1 MIGNMKRL
9 TNILLAVCLFP
20 LLGVGMLRAED
31 VQFRAQAPSQVI
43 VGRPFQFTYTV
54 NQRAKD
60 LRAPEFTDF
69 DYIAG
74 PYTSQ
79 SSSTSF
85 VNGRRTSSFQMTFTY
100 TLMAQKEGTF
110 SIPPATINVGGEHY
124 TSNGVKI
131 TVLPEDQPSNSGAP
145 ASNAQRGGSSGSDQ
159 TSNSGA
165 VQQQG
170 GQSAQRSVSA
180 SGLESG
186 NIFVRTLVS
195 KTKVYEQ
202 EAILL
207 SYKVYVAGVDLKQF
221 TNNTTLPD
229 FTSFLQQKI
238 DLNDVQLELENYNGR
253 NYQTATIY
261 STLLYPQKSG
271 DIQIDPASFEAV
283 LLVPNQ
289 ARSRSIFDD
298 FFNSYTTATRTLR
311 APGATIHVTPLPAGK
326 PATYAGGVGKFTM
339 DAKLSSTDVKANEA
353 ITLTLTIRGAG
364 NMKLLKTPAVDWP
377 EGFEQYD
384 PKVTNNFKT
393 SIGGMSGTRTIEY
406 LAIPRAAGDYT
417 LPAVRFG
424 YFDTEKGQ
432 YQVLS
437 SPEYTLH
444 ITRDPSSNS
453 GSGLTSNSYSG
464 PTSQKEDIRELGSD
478 IRYISAAR
486 FTPSDAPS
494 PLTAVRFGSW
504 QMWTA
509 YGAPLTLALLLF
521 GIFRKRIRENADI
534 IGVRK
539 RQANSVARKRLKKA
553 KSLLQQSG
561 GRSNSASGPA
571 AQRSNSEAFFEEI
584 ERASLQYLSDRLS
597 IPTADLNKDTIT
609 STLRAKSVPE
619 DLIDRTNRVLSDAAF
634 ARYAPAMGITPS
646 DLYRQT
652 EQLINDLEDCKL

>member
-1 MIGNMKRL
+1 M
-9 TNILLAVCLFP
+9 
-20 LLGVGMLRAED
+20 GVGILRAED
-31 VQFRAQAPSQVI
+31 VQFRAQAPAQVI

-60 LRAPEFTDF
+60 LRAPEFTGF

-110 SIPPATINVGGEHY
+110 SIQPATINVGGELY

-131 TVLPEDQPSNSGAP
+131 TVLPEDQP
-145 ASNAQRGGSSGSDQ
+145 QSSANGQ
-159 TSNSGA
+159 QPTANG
-165 VQQQG
+165 QQQAANSQRPTAN
-170 GQSAQRSVSA
+170 GQ
-180 SGLESG
+180 ESG

-202 EAILL
+202 EAVLL

-221 TNNTTLPD
+221 TNNTSLPD

-238 DLNDVQLELENYNGR
+238 DLNDVQLQLENYNGR

-271 DIQIDPASFEAV
+271 DITIDPATFEAV

-311 APGATIHVTPLPAGK
+311 APGTTIHVTPLPAGK
-326 PATYAGGVGKFTM
+326 PASYAGGVGKFTM
-339 DAKLSSTDVKANEA
+339 DAKLSGTDVKANEA

-393 SIGGMSGTRTIEY
+393 STGGMSGTRTIEY
-406 LAIPRAAGDYT
+406 LAIPRAAGEYI
-417 LPAVRFG
+417 LPPVQFG

-437 SPEYTLH
+437 TPEYTLH
-444 ITRDPSSNS
+444 IARGAGDQSAVAQPA
-453 GSGLTSNSYSG
+453 GVSYVN
-464 PTSQKEDIRELGSD
+464 KEDIRELGSD
-478 IRYISAAR
+478 IRYISAAN
-486 FTPSDAPS
+486 FVPASDNE
-494 PLTAVRFGSW
+494 VMRMQFGSW
-504 QMWTA
+504 QMGA
-509 YGAPLTLALLLF
+509 LYGGPLVIALGLF
-521 GIFRKRIRENADI
+521 IIFRKRIRENADI

-539 RQANSVARKRLKKA
+539 RQANSVARKRLKTA
-553 KSLLQQSG
+553 KKLLAEPQHK
-561 GRSNSASGPA
+561 
-571 AQRSNSEAFFEEI
+571 EKFFEEI

-609 STLRAKSVPE
+609 STLRGKAI
-619 DLIDRTNRVLSDAAF
+619 DDALIERTNRVLSDAAF
-634 ARYAPAMGITPS
+634 ARYAPAMGVKPEE
-646 DLYRQT
+646 LYAQT

>member
-1 MIGNMKRL
+1 
-9 TNILLAVCLFP
+9 
-20 LLGVGMLRAED
+20 MLRAD
-31 VQFRAQAPSQVI
+31 NVQFRAQAPAQVV
-43 VGRPFQFTYTV
+43 VGKPFQLSYVV

-74 PYTSQ
+74 PYTST

-85 VNGRRTSSFQMTFTY
+85 VNGKRESSFQMTYTY
-100 TLMAQKEGTF
+100 TLMAQREGTF
-110 SIPPATINVGGEHY
+110 SIAPATVTIGRDQY
-124 TSNGVKI
+124 TSNGLKI
-131 TVLPEDQPSNSGAP
+131 TVLPEDQPQQSSSNSGQA
-145 ASNAQRGGSSGSDQ
+145 AQRANNNSGQTTQRSSGPEQ
-159 TSNSGA
+159 
-165 VQQQG
+165 
-170 GQSAQRSVSA
+170 
-180 SGLESG
+180 G
-186 NIFVRTLVS
+186 NIFMRTLVS

-221 TNNTTLPD
+221 TNNVTLPD

-238 DLNDVQLELENYNGR
+238 DLQDIQLQMENYNGR

-311 APGATIHVTPLPAGK
+311 APGVTIHVTPLPAGK
-326 PATYAGGVGKFTM
+326 PAGYAGGVGKFTM
-339 DAKLSSTDVKANEA
+339 DAKISNTDVPANEA

-393 SIGGMSGTRTIEY
+393 STGGMSGTRTIEY
-406 LAIPRAAGDYT
+406 LAIPRAAGEYT
-417 LPAVRFG
+417 LPSVQFG

-437 SPEYTLH
+437 TPEYTLH
-444 ITRDPSSNS
+444 IARGANDQSATAQPV
-453 GSGLTSNSYSG
+453 GVSYVN
-464 PTSQKEDIRELGSD
+464 KEDIRELGSD
-478 IRYISAAR
+478 IRYISAAD
-486 FTPSDAPS
+486 FAPADENDV
-494 PLTAVRFGSW
+494 PVVRFGSW
-504 QMWTA
+504 QMTVLFV
-509 YGAPLTLALLLF
+509 GPLALALLLF
-521 GIFRKRIRENADI
+521 VIFRKRIRENADI

-539 RQANSVARKRLKKA
+539 RQANSVARKRLKTA
-553 KSLLQQSG
+553 KKLLADPQHKDK
-561 GRSNSASGPA
+561 
-571 AQRSNSEAFFEEI
+571 FFEEI
-584 ERASLQYLSDRLS
+584 ERASLQYLSDRLA

-609 STLRAKSVPE
+609 TTLLGKSV
-619 DLIDRTNRVLSDAAF
+619 DQTLIERTNRVLSDAAF
-634 ARYAPAMGITPS
+634 ARYAPAMGIKPEE
-646 DLYRQT
+646 LYNQT

>member
-1 MIGNMKRL
+1 MRRL
-9 TNILLAVCLFP
+9 TYILIAVCLFP

-31 VQFRAQAPSQVI
+31 VQFRAQAPAQVI
-43 VGRPFQFTYTV
+43 VGRPFQLSYTV
-54 NQRAKD
+54 NQRGKD

-85 VNGRRTSSFQMTFTY
+85 VNGHRTSSFQMTFTY

-110 SIPPATINVGGEHY
+110 SLPPATINIGGEHY

-131 TVLPEDQPSNSGAP
+131 TVLPEDQPQQSNSG
-145 ASNAQRGGSSGSDQ
+145 SAQTGS
-159 TSNSGA
+159 
-165 VQQQG
+165 
-170 GQSAQRSVSA
+170 GQSAQRSN
-180 SGLESG
+180 SGSSQSTQQSSGPEQG

-202 EAILL
+202 EAVLL

-238 DLNDVQLELENYNGR
+238 DLSDIQLQLENYNGR

-271 DIQIDPASFEAV
+271 DIQIEPASFEAV

-326 PATYAGGVGKFTM
+326 PASYAGGVGKFTM

-353 ITLTLTIRGAG
+353 ITLTITIRGAG
-364 NMKLLKTPAVDWP
+364 NMKLLKTPGVEWP

-393 SIGGMSGTRTIEY
+393 STGGMSGTRTIEY

-417 LPAVRFG
+417 LPAVQFG
-424 YFDTEKGQ
+424 YFDTEKGK
-432 YQVLS
+432 YEVLS
-437 SPEYTLH
+437 TPEYTLH
-444 ITRDPSSNS
+444 IARGAGDQSTTAQPA
-453 GSGLTSNSYSG
+453 GVSYVN
-464 PTSQKEDIRELGSD
+464 KEDIRELGSD
-478 IRYISAAR
+478 IRYISAANFVPAGENEVLR
-486 FTPSDAPS
+486 VP
-494 PLTAVRFGSW
+494 FGSW
-504 QMWTA
+504 QMWLL
-509 YGAPLTLALLLF
+509 YGCPLALALGLF
-521 GIFRKRIRENADI
+521 VIFRKRIRENADI

-539 RQANSVARKRLKKA
+539 RQANSVARKRLKTA
-553 KSLLQQSG
+553 KKLLADP
-561 GRSNSASGPA
+561 NHK
-571 AQRSNSEAFFEEI
+571 EKFFEEI
-584 ERASLQYLSDRLS
+584 ERASLQYLSDRLA
-597 IPTADLNKDTIT
+597 IPTADLNKETIT
-609 STLRAKSVPE
+609 STLRGKSI
-619 DLIDRTNRVLSDAAF
+619 DDQLIERTNRVLSDAAF
-634 ARYAPAMGITPS
+634 ARYAPAMGIKPQE
-646 DLYRQT
+646 LYDQT
-652 EQLINDLEDCKL
+652 ESLINDLEDCKL

>member
-1 MIGNMKRL
+1 MCL
-9 TNILLAVCLFP
+9 YSIL
-20 LLGVGMLRAED
+20 GIGMLRAED
-31 VQFRAQAPSQVI
+31 VQFRAQAPAQVI

-54 NQRAKD
+54 NQRARD
-60 LRAPEFTDF
+60 LRAPEFNNF

-85 VNGRRTSSFQMTFTY
+85 VNGRRTSSFTMTFTY

-110 SIPPATINVGGEHY
+110 TIPPATINVGGEHY

-131 TVLPEDQPSNSGAP
+131 TVLPEDQPQQTGSGQQP
-145 ASNAQRGGSSGSDQ
+145 TASNQRSA
-159 TSNSGA
+159 T
-165 VQQQG
+165 G
-170 GQSAQRSVSA
+170 GQQSATNGSEQ
-180 SGLESG
+180 G

-202 EAILL
+202 EAVLL

-238 DLNDVQLELENYNGR
+238 DLQDVQLELENYNGR

-271 DIQIDPASFEAV
+271 DITIEPATFEAV

-298 FFNSYTTATRTLR
+298 FFNSYTTATRSLR
-311 APGATIHVTPLPAGK
+311 APGTTIHVTPLPTGK
-326 PATYAGGVGKFTM
+326 PVSYAGGVGKFTM
-339 DAKLSSTDVKANEA
+339 DAKLSATDVKANEA

-364 NMKLLKTPAVDWP
+364 NMKLLKTPSVDWP

-393 SIGGMSGTRTIEY
+393 STGGMSGTRTIEY
-406 LAIPRAAGDYT
+406 LAIPRAPGDYI
-417 LPAVRFG
+417 LPPVQFG

-432 YQVLS
+432 YQVLTT
-437 SPEYTLH
+437 PEYMLH
-444 ITRDPSSNS
+444 IARGAGDQSATGVQQS
-453 GSGLTSNSYSG
+453 TVSYIN
-464 PTSQKEDIRELGSD
+464 KEDIRELGSD
-478 IRYISAAR
+478 IRYISAAN
-486 FTPSDAPS
+486 FAPS
-494 PLTAVRFGSW
+494 SEKEVLRIGFGSW
-504 QMWTA
+504 QMWLL
-509 YGAPLTLALLLF
+509 YGCPLTLALLLF
-521 GIFRKRIRENADI
+521 VIFRKRIRENADLTR
-534 IGVRK
+534 VRK
-539 RQANSVARKRLKKA
+539 RQANSVARKRLKQA
-553 KSLLQQSG
+553 KKLMG
-561 GRSNSASGPA
+561 E
-571 AQRSNSEAFFEEI
+571 AQHKEQFFEEI

-609 STLRAKSVPE
+609 ATLRSKAIDES
-619 DLIDRTNRVLSDAAF
+619 LIERTNNVLSDAAF
-634 ARYAPAMGITPS
+634 ARYAPAMGITPEQ
-646 DLYRQT
+646 LYKQT
-652 EQLINDLEDCKL
+652 ESLINDLEDCKL

>member
-1 MIGNMKRL
+1 MRKILSIVVFIGIAL
-9 TNILLAVCLFP
+9 SALAEQV
-20 LLGVGMLRAED
+20 E
-31 VQFRAQAPSQVI
+31 FRAQAPAQVI
-43 VGRPFQFTYTV
+43 VGRPFQISYTV
-54 NQRAKD
+54 NQRGKD

-85 VNGRRTSSFQMTFTY
+85 VNGHRTSSFQMTFTY

-110 SIPPATINVGGEHY
+110 SLPPATINIGGEHY

-131 TVLPEDQPSNSGAP
+131 TVLPEDQPQQSSNQQSAG
-145 ASNAQRGGSSGSDQ
+145 STQQSSGQ
-159 TSNSGA
+159 QA
-165 VQQQG
+165 VQQ
-170 GQSAQRSVSA
+170 S
-180 SGLESG
+180 SGPEQG

-202 EAILL
+202 EAVLL

-238 DLNDVQLELENYNGR
+238 DLSDVQLQLENYNGR

-271 DIQIDPASFEAV
+271 DIQIEPASFEAV

-326 PATYAGGVGKFTM
+326 PASYAGGVGKFTM
-339 DAKLSSTDVKANEA
+339 DAKLSNTDVKANEA
-353 ITLTLTIRGAG
+353 ITLTITIRGAG

-393 SIGGMSGTRTIEY
+393 STGGMSGTRTIEY

-417 LPAVRFG
+417 LPAVQFG
-424 YFDTEKGQ
+424 YFDTEKGK
-432 YQVLS
+432 YEILS
-437 SPEYTLH
+437 TPEYTLH
-444 ITRDPSSNS
+444 IARGAGDQSATTQPA
-453 GSGLTSNSYSG
+453 GVSYVN
-464 PTSQKEDIRELGSD
+464 KEDIRELGSD
-478 IRYISAAR
+478 IRYISAANFVPAGENEVLR
-486 FTPSDAPS
+486 VP
-494 PLTAVRFGSW
+494 FGSW
-504 QMWTA
+504 QMWLL
-509 YGAPLTLALLLF
+509 YGCPLALALGLF
-521 GIFRKRIRENADI
+521 VIFRKRIRENADI

-539 RQANSVARKRLKKA
+539 RQANSVARKRLKTA
-553 KSLLQQSG
+553 KKLLAEQSK
-561 GRSNSASGPA
+561 
-571 AQRSNSEAFFEEI
+571 EKFFEEI

-597 IPTADLNKDTIT
+597 IPTADLNKETIT
-609 STLRAKSVPE
+609 STLRGKSI
-619 DLIDRTNRVLSDAAF
+619 DDTLIERTNRVLSDAAF
-634 ARYAPAMGITPS
+634 ARYAPAMGIKPQE
-646 DLYRQT
+646 LYDQT
-652 EQLINDLEDCKL
+652 ESLINDLEDCKL

>member
-1 MIGNMKRL
+1 M
-9 TNILLAVCLFP
+9 AYV
-20 LLGVGMLRAED
+20 
-31 VQFRAQAPSQVI
+31 
-43 VGRPFQFTYTV
+43 V

-60 LRAPEFTDF
+60 IRPPEFTDF

-74 PYTSQ
+74 PYTSS

-85 VNGRRTSSFQMTFTY
+85 VNGRRTSSFQMTYTY

-110 SIPPATINVGGEHY
+110 TIPPATVTISGEQY

-131 TVLPEDQPSNSGAP
+131 TVLPEDQPQQSNSGSGQA
-145 ASNAQRGGSSGSDQ
+145 AQRSGS
-159 TSNSGA
+159 
-165 VQQQG
+165 QQSS
-170 GQSAQRSVSA
+170 QSAQ
-180 SGLESG
+180 SGPEQG
-186 NIFVRTLVS
+186 NIFMRTLVS

-238 DLNDVQLELENYNGR
+238 DLQDIQLELENYNGR

-271 DIQIDPASFEAV
+271 DIQIEPASFEAV

-311 APGATIHVTPLPAGK
+311 APGATIHVAPLPAGK
-326 PATYAGGVGKFTM
+326 PASYAGGVGKFTM
-339 DAKLSSTDVKANEA
+339 DSKISATDVKANEA

-364 NMKLLKTPAVDWP
+364 NMKLLKTPSVDWP

-393 SIGGMSGTRTIEY
+393 STGGMSGTRTIEY
-406 LAIPRAAGDYT
+406 LAIPRAAGEYT
-417 LPAVRFG
+417 LPAVEFG

-432 YQVLS
+432 YQVLRT
-437 SPEYTLH
+437 PEYTLH
-444 ITRDPSSNS
+444 IARGAGDQ
-453 GSGLTSNSYSG
+453 GEQQAVVSYVN
-464 PTSQKEDIRELGSD
+464 KEDIRELGSD
-478 IRYISAAR
+478 IRYISAAN
-486 FTPSDAPS
+486 FVPAEENEVP
-494 PLTAVRFGSW
+494 AVVFGSW
-504 QMWTA
+504 KMYLL
-509 YGAPLTLALLLF
+509 YGCPLAVALLLF
-521 GIFRKRIRENADI
+521 VLFRKRIRENADI
-534 IGVRK
+534 IGTRK

-553 KSLLQQSG
+553 KTLMAEQKKE
-561 GRSNSASGPA
+561 P
-571 AQRSNSEAFFEEI
+571 FFEEI
-584 ERASLQYLSDRLS
+584 ERASLQYLSDRLA

-609 STLRAKSVPE
+609 STLRSKAIDE
-619 DLIDRTNRVLSDAAF
+619 TLIERTNRVLSDAAF
-634 ARYAPAMGITPS
+634 ARYAPAMGIQPQE
-646 DLYRQT
+646 LYEQT
-652 EQLINDLEDCKL
+652 ESLINDLEDCKL

>member
-1 MIGNMKRL
+1 MIGNMRKFL
-9 TNILLAVCLFP
+9 TILVFLAATALTAF
-20 LLGVGMLRAED
+20 AED
-31 VQFRAQAPSQVI
+31 VQFRAQAPGQVI
-43 VGRPFQFTYTV
+43 VGRPFQLTYTV
-54 NQRAKD
+54 NQRGKD

-85 VNGRRTSSFQMTFTY
+85 VNGRRTSSFTMTFTY
-100 TLMAQKEGTF
+100 TLMAQKEGSF
-110 SIPPATINVGGEHY
+110 SLPPATINVGGELY

-131 TVLPEDQPSNSGAP
+131 TVLPEDQPSNS
-145 ASNAQRGGSSGSDQ
+145 ASGLTAQR
-159 TSNSGA
+159 SNSDS
-165 VQQQG
+165 
-170 GQSAQRSVSA
+170 GQSAQRS
-180 SGLESG
+180 SGPEQG

-195 KTKVYEQ
+195 KTRVYEQ

-221 TNNTTLPD
+221 TNNTSLPD

-271 DIQIDPASFEAV
+271 DITIDPASFEAV

-311 APGATIHVTPLPAGK
+311 APGTTIHVTPLPAGK
-326 PATYAGGVGKFTM
+326 PASYAGGVGKFTM

-393 SIGGMSGTRTIEY
+393 STGGMSGTRTIEY

-417 LPAVRFG
+417 LPAVKFG

-453 GSGLTSNSYSG
+453 ASGPASNSYSG
-464 PTSQKEDIRELGSD
+464 PMSSKEDIRELGSD

-486 FTPSDAPS
+486 FTPSSANRS
-494 PLTAVRFGSW
+494 PLTAIQFGSW
-504 QMWTA
+504 QMWLLYA
-509 YGAPLTLALLLF
+509 GPLAIALLLF
-521 GIFRKRIRENADI
+521 AIFRKRIRENADI

-539 RQANSVARKRLKKA
+539 RQANSVARKRLKRAKA
-553 KSLLQQSG
+553 LLQQS
-561 GRSNSASGPA
+561 SSASGPA

-609 STLRAKSVPE
+609 STLRAKSVAD
-619 DLIDRTNRVLSDAAF
+619 DLIERTNRVLSDAAF
-634 ARYAPAMGITPS
+634 ARYAPAMGITPA

>member
-1 MIGNMKRL
+1 M
-9 TNILLAVCLFP
+9 TAVCLFP
-20 LLGVGMLRAED
+20 LLGVGILRADD
-31 VQFRAQAPSQVI
+31 VQFRAQAPAQVV
-43 VGRPFQFTYTV
+43 VGRPFQLAYVV

-60 LRAPEFTDF
+60 IRPPEFTDF

-74 PYTSQ
+74 PYTSS

-85 VNGRRTSSFQMTFTY
+85 VNGRRTSSFQMTYTY

-110 SIPPATINVGGEHY
+110 TIPPATVTISGEQY

-131 TVLPEDQPSNSGAP
+131 TVLPEDQPQQSNSGSGQA
-145 ASNAQRGGSSGSDQ
+145 AQRSGSQ
-159 TSNSGA
+159 
-165 VQQQG
+165 
-170 GQSAQRSVSA
+170 QSAQSA
-180 SGLESG
+180 QSGPEQG
-186 NIFVRTLVS
+186 NIFMRTLVS

-238 DLNDVQLELENYNGR
+238 DLQDIQLELENYNGR

-271 DIQIDPASFEAV
+271 DIQIEPASFEAV

-311 APGATIHVTPLPAGK
+311 APGATIHVAPLPAGK
-326 PATYAGGVGKFTM
+326 PASYAGGVGKFTM
-339 DAKLSSTDVKANEA
+339 DSKISATDVKANEA

-364 NMKLLKTPAVDWP
+364 NMKLLKTPSVDWP

-393 SIGGMSGTRTIEY
+393 STGGMSGTRTIEY
-406 LAIPRAAGDYT
+406 LAIPRAAGEYT
-417 LPAVRFG
+417 LPAVEFG

-432 YQVLS
+432 YQVLRT
-437 SPEYTLH
+437 PEYTLH
-444 ITRDPSSNS
+444 IARGAGDQ
-453 GSGLTSNSYSG
+453 GEQQAVVSYVN
-464 PTSQKEDIRELGSD
+464 KEDIRELGSD
-478 IRYISAAR
+478 IRYISAAN
-486 FTPSDAPS
+486 FVPAEENEVP
-494 PLTAVRFGSW
+494 AVVFGSW
-504 QMWTA
+504 KMYLL
-509 YGAPLTLALLLF
+509 YGCPLAVALLLF
-521 GIFRKRIRENADI
+521 VLFRKRIRENADI
-534 IGVRK
+534 IGTRK

-553 KSLLQQSG
+553 KTLMAEQKKE
-561 GRSNSASGPA
+561 P
-571 AQRSNSEAFFEEI
+571 FFEEI
-584 ERASLQYLSDRLS
+584 ERASLQYLSDRLA

-609 STLRAKSVPE
+609 STLRSKAIDE
-619 DLIDRTNRVLSDAAF
+619 TLIERTNRVLSDAAF
-634 ARYAPAMGITPS
+634 ARYAPAMGIQPQE
-646 DLYRQT
+646 LYEQT
-652 EQLINDLEDCKL
+652 ESLINDLEDCKL

>member
-1 MIGNMKRL
+1 MIGNMRKL
-9 TNILLAVCLFP
+9 LSILLFATIALTAF
-20 LLGVGMLRAED
+20 ADD
-31 VQFRAQAPSQVI
+31 VQFRAQAPAQVI
-43 VGRPFQFTYTV
+43 VGRPFQLSYTV

-85 VNGRRTSSFQMTFTY
+85 VNGRRTSTFTLTYTY
-100 TLMAQKEGTF
+100 TLMAQKAGTF
-110 SIPPATINVGGEHY
+110 SIPPATINVGGELY

-131 TVLPEDQPSNSGAP
+131 TVLPEDQPSNSGSGQ
-145 ASNAQRGGSSGSDQ
+145 ASSSG
-159 TSNSGA
+159 A
-165 VQQQG
+165 AQQQG
-170 GQSAQRSVSA
+170 GQTAQRSS
-180 SGLESG
+180 SGPEQG

-221 TNNTTLPD
+221 TNNTSLPD

-271 DIQIDPASFEAV
+271 DITIDPATFEAV

-311 APGATIHVTPLPAGK
+311 APGTTIHVTPLPAGK
-326 PATYAGGVGKFTM
+326 PASYAGGVGKFTM

-353 ITLTLTIRGAG
+353 VTLTLTIRGAG

-393 SIGGMSGTRTIEY
+393 STGGMSGTRTVEY

-417 LPAVRFG
+417 LPAVKFG

-437 SPEYTLH
+437 TPEYTLH
-444 ITRDPSSNS
+444 IARGAGEPAAGTQPA
-453 GSGLTSNSYSG
+453 GVSYVN
-464 PTSQKEDIRELGSD
+464 KEDIRELGSD

-486 FTPSDAPS
+486 FTPSDSPS
-494 PLTAVRFGSW
+494 ALARLRFGSW
-504 QMWTA
+504 QMYLL
-509 YGAPLTLALLLF
+509 YGCPLVLALLLF
-521 GIFRKRIRENADI
+521 VIFRKRIRENADI

-553 KSLLQQSG
+553 KALMQQTANG
-561 GRSNSASGPA
+561 
-571 AQRSNSEAFFEEI
+571 QRPTANGQAKAEREAFFEEI

-609 STLRAKSVPE
+609 TTLRSKSVAE
-619 DLIDRTNRVLSDAAF
+619 ELIDRTNRVLSDAAF
-634 ARYAPAMGITPS
+634 ARYAPAMGITP
-646 DLYRQT
+646 DELYRQT

>member
-1 MIGNMKRL
+1 MVKTLLIRGMKR
-9 TNILLAVCLFP
+9 TINIILAVCLFP
-20 LLGVGMLRAED
+20 LLGVGMLRAD
-31 VQFRAQAPSQVI
+31 NVQFRAQAPAQVV
-43 VGRPFQFTYTV
+43 VGKPFQVSYVV

-74 PYTSQ
+74 PYTST

-85 VNGRRTSSFQMTFTY
+85 VNGKRESSFQMTYTY
-100 TLMAQKEGTF
+100 TLMAQREGTF
-110 SIPPATINVGGEHY
+110 SIAPATVTIGRDQY
-124 TSNGVKI
+124 TSNGLKI
-131 TVLPEDQPSNSGAP
+131 TVLPEDQPQQSSSNSGQA
-145 ASNAQRGGSSGSDQ
+145 AQRANNNSGQTTQRSSGPEQ
-159 TSNSGA
+159 
-165 VQQQG
+165 
-170 GQSAQRSVSA
+170 
-180 SGLESG
+180 G
-186 NIFVRTLVS
+186 NIFMRTLVS

-221 TNNTTLPD
+221 TNNVTLPD

-238 DLNDVQLELENYNGR
+238 DLQDIQLQMENYNGR

-271 DIQIDPASFEAV
+271 DIQIAPASFEAV

-311 APGATIHVTPLPAGK
+311 APGVTIHVTPLPAGK
-326 PATYAGGVGKFTM
+326 PAGYAGGVGKFTM
-339 DAKLSSTDVKANEA
+339 DAKISNTDVPANEA

-393 SIGGMSGTRTIEY
+393 STGGMSGTRTIEY
-406 LAIPRAAGDYT
+406 LAIPRAAGEYT
-417 LPAVRFG
+417 LPPVQFG

-437 SPEYTLH
+437 TPEYTLH
-444 ITRDPSSNS
+444 IARGANDQSATAQPV
-453 GSGLTSNSYSG
+453 GVSYVN
-464 PTSQKEDIRELGSD
+464 KEDIRELGSD
-478 IRYISAAR
+478 IRYISAAD
-486 FTPSDAPS
+486 FAPADENDV
-494 PLTAVRFGSW
+494 PVVRFGSW
-504 QMWTA
+504 QMTVLFV
-509 YGAPLTLALLLF
+509 GPLALALLLF
-521 GIFRKRIRENADI
+521 VIFRKRIRENADI

-539 RQANSVARKRLKKA
+539 RQANSVARKRLKTA
-553 KSLLQQSG
+553 KKLLADPQHKDK
-561 GRSNSASGPA
+561 
-571 AQRSNSEAFFEEI
+571 FFEEI
-584 ERASLQYLSDRLS
+584 ERASLQYLSDRLA

-609 STLRAKSVPE
+609 TTLLGKSV
-619 DLIDRTNRVLSDAAF
+619 DQTLIERTNRVLSDAAF
-634 ARYAPAMGITPS
+634 ARYAPAMGIKPEE
-646 DLYRQT
+646 LYNQT

>member
-1 MIGNMKRL
+1 MRRL
-9 TNILLAVCLFP
+9 TYILIAVCLFP

-31 VQFRAQAPSQVI
+31 VQFRAQAPAQVI
-43 VGRPFQFTYTV
+43 VGRPFQLSYTV
-54 NQRAKD
+54 NQRGKD

-85 VNGRRTSSFQMTFTY
+85 VNGHRTSSFQMTFTY

-110 SIPPATINVGGEHY
+110 SLPPATINIGGEHY

-131 TVLPEDQPSNSGAP
+131 TVLPEDQPQQSSNQQSA
-145 ASNAQRGGSSGSDQ
+145 GSSQ
-159 TSNSGA
+159 QSGGQQA
-165 VQQQG
+165 VQQ
-170 GQSAQRSVSA
+170 S
-180 SGLESG
+180 SGPEQG

-202 EAILL
+202 EAVLL

-238 DLNDVQLELENYNGR
+238 DLSDVQLQLENYNGR

-271 DIQIDPASFEAV
+271 DIQIEPASFEAV

-326 PATYAGGVGKFTM
+326 PASYAGGVGKFTM
-339 DAKLSSTDVKANEA
+339 DAKLSNTDVKANEA

-393 SIGGMSGTRTIEY
+393 STGGMSGTRTIEY

-417 LPAVRFG
+417 LPAVQFG
-424 YFDTEKGQ
+424 YFDTEKGK
-432 YQVLS
+432 YEILS
-437 SPEYTLH
+437 TPEYTLH
-444 ITRDPSSNS
+444 IARGAGDQSATAQPA
-453 GSGLTSNSYSG
+453 GVSYVN
-464 PTSQKEDIRELGSD
+464 KEDIRELGSD
-478 IRYISAAR
+478 IRYISAANFVPAGENEVLR
-486 FTPSDAPS
+486 VP
-494 PLTAVRFGSW
+494 FGSW
-504 QMWTA
+504 QMWLL
-509 YGAPLTLALLLF
+509 YGCPLALALGLF
-521 GIFRKRIRENADI
+521 VIFRKRIRENADI

-539 RQANSVARKRLKKA
+539 RQANSVARKRLKTA
-553 KSLLQQSG
+553 KKLLAEQSK
-561 GRSNSASGPA
+561 
-571 AQRSNSEAFFEEI
+571 EKFFEEI

-597 IPTADLNKDTIT
+597 IPTADLNKETIT
-609 STLRAKSVPE
+609 STLRGKSI
-619 DLIDRTNRVLSDAAF
+619 DDTLIERTNRVLSDAAF
-634 ARYAPAMGITPS
+634 ARYAPAMGIKPQE
-646 DLYRQT
+646 LYDQT
-652 EQLINDLEDCKL
+652 ESLINDLEDCKL

>member
-1 MIGNMKRL
+1 MRKLL
-9 TNILLAVCLFP
+9 TIVVFLTTALTAS
-20 LLGVGMLRAED
+20 AEP
-31 VQFRAQAPSQVI
+31 VEFRAQAPAQVI
-43 VGRPFQFTYTV
+43 LGRPFQLTYTV
-54 NQRAKD
+54 NQRGKD

-85 VNGRRTSSFQMTFTY
+85 VNGRRSSSFTMTFTY
-100 TLMAQKEGTF
+100 TLMAQKEGSF

-131 TVLPEDQPSNSGAP
+131 TVLPADQPQSNSG
-145 ASNAQRGGSSGSDQ
+145 SGQ

-170 GQSAQRSVSA
+170 GQTAQRSS
-180 SGLESG
+180 SGPEQG

-221 TNNTTLPD
+221 TNNTILPD

-311 APGATIHVTPLPAGK
+311 APGVTIHVTPLPAGK
-326 PATYAGGVGKFTM
+326 PASYAGGVGKFTM
-339 DAKLSSTDVKANEA
+339 DSKISATDVKANEA

-393 SIGGMSGTRTIEY
+393 STGGMSGTRTIEY
-406 LAIPRAAGDYT
+406 LAIPRAAGEYT
-417 LPAVRFG
+417 LPAVKFG

-444 ITRDPSSNS
+444 IARGAGDPTAN
-453 GSGLTSNSYSG
+453 GQQPIANYS
-464 PTSQKEDIRELGSD
+464 TTKEDIRELGSD

-486 FTPSDAPS
+486 FTPSSAHRS
-494 PLTAVRFGSW
+494 PLTTVRFGSW
-504 QMWTA
+504 QMWTT

-553 KSLLQQSG
+553 KSLLAEHK
-561 GRSNSASGPA
+561 NEP
-571 AQRSNSEAFFEEI
+571 FFEEI
-584 ERASLQYLSDRLS
+584 ERASLQYLSDRLA

-609 STLRAKSVPE
+609 ATLRNKSVPD

-634 ARYAPAMGITPS
+634 ARYAPSMGITPA
-646 DLYRQT
+646 DLYSQT

>member
-1 MIGNMKRL
+1 MCL
-9 TNILLAVCLFP
+9 YSIL
-20 LLGVGMLRAED
+20 GIGMLRAED
-31 VQFRAQAPSQVI
+31 VQFRAQAPAQVI

-54 NQRAKD
+54 NQRARD
-60 LRAPEFTDF
+60 LRAPEFNNF

-85 VNGRRTSSFQMTFTY
+85 VNGRRTSSFTMTFTY

-131 TVLPEDQPSNSGAP
+131 TVLPEDQPQQTGSGQQP
-145 ASNAQRGGSSGSDQ
+145 TASNQRSA
-159 TSNSGA
+159 T
-165 VQQQG
+165 G
-170 GQSAQRSVSA
+170 GQQSATNGSEQ
-180 SGLESG
+180 G

-202 EAILL
+202 EAVLL

-238 DLNDVQLELENYNGR
+238 DLQDVQLELENYNGR

-271 DIQIDPASFEAV
+271 DITIEPATFEAV

-298 FFNSYTTATRTLR
+298 FFNSYTTATRSLR
-311 APGATIHVTPLPAGK
+311 APGTTIHVTPLPTGK
-326 PATYAGGVGKFTM
+326 PVSYAGGVGKFTM
-339 DAKLSSTDVKANEA
+339 DAKLSATDVKANEA

-364 NMKLLKTPAVDWP
+364 NMKLLKTPSVDWP

-393 SIGGMSGTRTIEY
+393 STGGMSGTRTIEY
-406 LAIPRAAGDYT
+406 LAIPRAPGDYI
-417 LPAVRFG
+417 LPPVQFG

-432 YQVLS
+432 YQVLTT
-437 SPEYTLH
+437 PEYMLH
-444 ITRDPSSNS
+444 IARGAGDQSATGVQQS
-453 GSGLTSNSYSG
+453 TVSYIN
-464 PTSQKEDIRELGSD
+464 KEDIRELGSD
-478 IRYISAAR
+478 IRYISAAN
-486 FTPSDAPS
+486 FAPS
-494 PLTAVRFGSW
+494 SEKEVLRIGFGSW
-504 QMWTA
+504 QMWLL
-509 YGAPLTLALLLF
+509 YGCPLTLALLLF
-521 GIFRKRIRENADI
+521 VIFRKRIRENADLTR
-534 IGVRK
+534 VRK
-539 RQANSVARKRLKKA
+539 RQANSVARKRLKQA
-553 KSLLQQSG
+553 KKLMG
-561 GRSNSASGPA
+561 E
-571 AQRSNSEAFFEEI
+571 AQHKEQFFEEI

-609 STLRAKSVPE
+609 ATLRSKAIDES
-619 DLIDRTNRVLSDAAF
+619 LIERTNNVLSDAAF
-634 ARYAPAMGITPS
+634 ARYAPAMGITPEQ
-646 DLYRQT
+646 LYKQT
-652 EQLINDLEDCKL
+652 ESLINDLEDCKL

>member
-1 MIGNMKRL
+1 MCL
-9 TNILLAVCLFP
+9 YSIL
-20 LLGVGMLRAED
+20 GIGMLRAED
-31 VQFRAQAPSQVI
+31 VQFRAQAPAQVI

-54 NQRAKD
+54 NQRARD
-60 LRAPEFTDF
+60 LRAPEFNNF

-85 VNGRRTSSFQMTFTY
+85 VNGRRTSSFTMTFTY

-131 TVLPEDQPSNSGAP
+131 TVLPEDQPQQTGSGQQP
-145 ASNAQRGGSSGSDQ
+145 TASNQRSA
-159 TSNSGA
+159 T
-165 VQQQG
+165 G
-170 GQSAQRSVSA
+170 GQQSATNGSEQ
-180 SGLESG
+180 G

-202 EAILL
+202 EAVLL

-238 DLNDVQLELENYNGR
+238 DLQDVQLELENYNGR

-271 DIQIDPASFEAV
+271 DITIEPATFEAV

-311 APGATIHVTPLPAGK
+311 APGTTIHVTPLPAGK
-326 PATYAGGVGKFTM
+326 PVSYAGGVGKFTM
-339 DAKLSSTDVKANEA
+339 DAKLSATDVKANEA

-364 NMKLLKTPAVDWP
+364 NMKLLKTPSVDWP

-393 SIGGMSGTRTIEY
+393 STGGMSGTRTIEY
-406 LAIPRAAGDYT
+406 LAIPRAPGDYI
-417 LPAVRFG
+417 LPPVQFG

-432 YQVLS
+432 YQVLTT
-437 SPEYTLH
+437 PEYTLH
-444 ITRDPSSNS
+444 IARGAGDQSATGVQQS
-453 GSGLTSNSYSG
+453 TVSYVN
-464 PTSQKEDIRELGSD
+464 KEDIRELGSD
-478 IRYISAAR
+478 IRYISAAN
-486 FTPSDAPS
+486 FAPS
-494 PLTAVRFGSW
+494 SEKEVLRIGFGSW
-504 QMWTA
+504 QMWLL
-509 YGAPLTLALLLF
+509 YGCPLTLALLLF
-521 GIFRKRIRENADI
+521 VIFRKRIRENADLTR
-534 IGVRK
+534 VRK
-539 RQANSVARKRLKKA
+539 RQANSVARKRLKQA
-553 KSLLQQSG
+553 KKLMG
-561 GRSNSASGPA
+561 E
-571 AQRSNSEAFFEEI
+571 AQHKEQFFEEI

-609 STLRAKSVPE
+609 ATLRSKAIDES
-619 DLIDRTNRVLSDAAF
+619 LIERTNNVLSDAAF
-634 ARYAPAMGITPS
+634 ARYAPAMGITPEQ
-646 DLYRQT
+646 LYKQT
-652 EQLINDLEDCKL
+652 ESLINDLEDCKL

>member
-1 MIGNMKRL
+1 MRRL
-9 TNILLAVCLFP
+9 TYILIAVCLFP
-20 LLGVGMLRAED
+20 LLGVGMLRADD
-31 VQFRAQAPSQVI
+31 VQFRAQAPAQVI
-43 VGRPFQFTYTV
+43 VGRPFQLSYTV
-54 NQRAKD
+54 NQRGKD

-85 VNGRRTSSFQMTFTY
+85 VNGHRTSSFQMTFTY

-110 SIPPATINVGGEHY
+110 SLPPATINIGGELY

-131 TVLPEDQPSNSGAP
+131 TVLPEDQPQQSNSGSAQTGG
-145 ASNAQRGGSSGSDQ
+145 AGQTAQR
-159 TSNSGA
+159 SNSGS
-165 VQQQG
+165 
-170 GQSAQRSVSA
+170 GQTSQ
-180 SGLESG
+180 SGPEQG

-202 EAILL
+202 EAVLL

-238 DLNDVQLELENYNGR
+238 DLSDVQLELENYNGR

-271 DIQIDPASFEAV
+271 DIQIEPASFEAV

-326 PATYAGGVGKFTM
+326 PASYAGGVGKFTM
-339 DAKLSSTDVKANEA
+339 DAKISNTDVKANEA

-364 NMKLLKTPAVDWP
+364 NMKLLKTPGVEWP

-393 SIGGMSGTRTIEY
+393 STGGMSGTRTIEY
-406 LAIPRAAGDYT
+406 LAIPRAAGEYT
-417 LPAVRFG
+417 LPAVQFG
-424 YFDTEKGQ
+424 YFDTEKGK
-432 YQVLS
+432 YEVLS
-437 SPEYTLH
+437 TPEYTLH
-444 ITRDPSSNS
+444 IARGAGDQGASAQPA
-453 GSGLTSNSYSG
+453 GVSYVN
-464 PTSQKEDIRELGSD
+464 KEDIRELGSD
-478 IRYISAAR
+478 IRYISAANFVPASENEVLR
-486 FTPSDAPS
+486 VP
-494 PLTAVRFGSW
+494 FGSW
-504 QMWTA
+504 QMIA
-509 YGAPLTLALLLF
+509 LYGCPLALALGLF
-521 GIFRKRIRENADI
+521 VIFRKRIRENADI

-539 RQANSVARKRLKKA
+539 RQANSVARKRLKTA
-553 KSLLQQSG
+553 KKLLAEQSK
-561 GRSNSASGPA
+561 
-571 AQRSNSEAFFEEI
+571 EKFFEEI

-597 IPTADLNKDTIT
+597 IPTADLNKETIT
-609 STLRAKSVPE
+609 STLRGKSI
-619 DLIDRTNRVLSDAAF
+619 DDQLIERTNRVLSDAAF
-634 ARYAPAMGITPS
+634 ARYAPAMGIKP
-646 DLYRQT
+646 DELYAQT

>member
-1 MIGNMKRL
+1 MCL
-9 TNILLAVCLFP
+9 YSIL
-20 LLGVGMLRAED
+20 GIGMLRAED
-31 VQFRAQAPSQVI
+31 VQFRAQAPAQVI

-54 NQRAKD
+54 NQRARD
-60 LRAPEFTDF
+60 LRAPEFNNF

-85 VNGRRTSSFQMTFTY
+85 VNGRRTSSFTMTFTY

-131 TVLPEDQPSNSGAP
+131 TVLPEDQPQQTGSGQQP
-145 ASNAQRGGSSGSDQ
+145 TASNQRSA
-159 TSNSGA
+159 T
-165 VQQQG
+165 G
-170 GQSAQRSVSA
+170 GQQSATNGPEQ
-180 SGLESG
+180 G

-202 EAILL
+202 EAVLL

-238 DLNDVQLELENYNGR
+238 DLQDVQLELENYNGR

-271 DIQIDPASFEAV
+271 DITIEPATFEAV

-298 FFNSYTTATRTLR
+298 FFNSYTTATRSLR
-311 APGATIHVTPLPAGK
+311 APGTTIHVTPLPAGK
-326 PATYAGGVGKFTM
+326 PVSYAGGVGKFTM
-339 DAKLSSTDVKANEA
+339 DAKLSATDVKANEA

-364 NMKLLKTPAVDWP
+364 NMKLLKTPSVDWP

-393 SIGGMSGTRTIEY
+393 STGGMSGTRTIEY
-406 LAIPRAAGDYT
+406 LAIPRAPGDYI
-417 LPAVRFG
+417 LPPVQFG

-432 YQVLS
+432 YQVLTT
-437 SPEYTLH
+437 PEYTLH
-444 ITRDPSSNS
+444 IARGAGDQSATGVQQS
-453 GSGLTSNSYSG
+453 TVSYVN
-464 PTSQKEDIRELGSD
+464 KEDIRELGSD
-478 IRYISAAR
+478 IRYISAAN
-486 FTPSDAPS
+486 FAPS
-494 PLTAVRFGSW
+494 SEKEVLRIGFGSW
-504 QMWTA
+504 QMWLL
-509 YGAPLTLALLLF
+509 YGCPLTLALLLF
-521 GIFRKRIRENADI
+521 VIFRKRIRENADLTR
-534 IGVRK
+534 VRK
-539 RQANSVARKRLKKA
+539 RQANSVARKRLKQA
-553 KSLLQQSG
+553 KKLMG
-561 GRSNSASGPA
+561 E
-571 AQRSNSEAFFEEI
+571 AQHKEQFFEEI

-609 STLRAKSVPE
+609 ATLRSKAIDES
-619 DLIDRTNRVLSDAAF
+619 LIERTNNVLSDAAF
-634 ARYAPAMGITPS
+634 ARYAPAMGITPEQ
-646 DLYRQT
+646 LYKQT
-652 EQLINDLEDCKL
+652 ESLINDLEDCKL

>member
-1 MIGNMKRL
+1 M
-9 TNILLAVCLFP
+9 AYV
-20 LLGVGMLRAED
+20 
-31 VQFRAQAPSQVI
+31 
-43 VGRPFQFTYTV
+43 V

-60 LRAPEFTDF
+60 IRPPEFTDF

-74 PYTSQ
+74 PYTSS

-85 VNGRRTSSFQMTFTY
+85 VNGRRTSSFQMTYTY

-110 SIPPATINVGGEHY
+110 TIPPATVTISGEQY

-131 TVLPEDQPSNSGAP
+131 TVLPEDQPQQSNSGSGQA
-145 ASNAQRGGSSGSDQ
+145 AQRSAGQ
-159 TSNSGA
+159 
-165 VQQQG
+165 
-170 GQSAQRSVSA
+170 QSAQQA
-180 SGLESG
+180 QSGPEQG
-186 NIFVRTLVS
+186 NIFMRTLVS

-238 DLNDVQLELENYNGR
+238 DLQDIQLELENYNGR

-271 DIQIDPASFEAV
+271 DIQIEPASFEAV

-311 APGATIHVTPLPAGK
+311 APGATIHVAPLPAGK
-326 PATYAGGVGKFTM
+326 PASYAGGVGKFTM
-339 DAKLSSTDVKANEA
+339 DSKISATDVKANEA

-364 NMKLLKTPAVDWP
+364 NMKLLKTPSVDWP

-393 SIGGMSGTRTIEY
+393 STGGMSGTRTIEY
-406 LAIPRAAGDYT
+406 LAIPRAAGEYT
-417 LPAVRFG
+417 LPAVEFG

-432 YQVLS
+432 YQVLRT
-437 SPEYTLH
+437 PEYTLH
-444 ITRDPSSNS
+444 IARGAGDQ
-453 GSGLTSNSYSG
+453 GEQQAVVSYVN
-464 PTSQKEDIRELGSD
+464 KEDIRELGSD
-478 IRYISAAR
+478 IRYISAAN
-486 FTPSDAPS
+486 FVPAEENEVP
-494 PLTAVRFGSW
+494 AVVFGSW
-504 QMWTA
+504 KMYLL
-509 YGAPLTLALLLF
+509 YGCPLAVALLLF
-521 GIFRKRIRENADI
+521 VLFRKRIRENADI
-534 IGVRK
+534 IGTRK

-553 KSLLQQSG
+553 KTLMAEQKKES
-561 GRSNSASGPA
+561 
-571 AQRSNSEAFFEEI
+571 FFEEI
-584 ERASLQYLSDRLS
+584 ERASLQYLSDRLA

-609 STLRAKSVPE
+609 STLRSKAIDE
-619 DLIDRTNRVLSDAAF
+619 TLIERTNRVLSDAAF
-634 ARYAPAMGITPS
+634 ARYAPAMGIQPQE
-646 DLYRQT
+646 LYEQT
-652 EQLINDLEDCKL
+652 ESLINDLEDCKL

>member
-1 MIGNMKRL
+1 MRKFL
-9 TNILLAVCLFP
+9 TILVFLAATAMTAF
-20 LLGVGMLRAED
+20 AED
-31 VQFRAQAPSQVI
+31 VQFRAQAPGQVI
-43 VGRPFQFTYTV
+43 VGRPFQLTYTV

-85 VNGRRTSSFQMTFTY
+85 VNGRRTSSFTMTFTY
-100 TLMAQKEGTF
+100 TLMAQKEGSF
-110 SIPPATINVGGEHY
+110 SLPPATINVGGELY

-131 TVLPEDQPSNSGAP
+131 TVLPEDQPQSNS
-145 ASNAQRGGSSGSDQ
+145 ASGQSSS
-159 TSNSGA
+159 SGA

-170 GQSAQRSVSA
+170 GQSAQRSS
-180 SGLESG
+180 SGPEQG

-195 KTKVYEQ
+195 KTRVYEQ

-221 TNNTTLPD
+221 TNNTSLPD

-271 DIQIDPASFEAV
+271 DITIDPASFEAV

-311 APGATIHVTPLPAGK
+311 APGTTIHVTPLPAGK
-326 PATYAGGVGKFTM
+326 PASYAGGVGKFTM

-393 SIGGMSGTRTIEY
+393 STGGMSGTRTIEY

-417 LPAVRFG
+417 LPAVKFG

-444 ITRDPSSNS
+444 IARGAGDQSSVTGNPSPV
-453 GSGLTSNSYSG
+453 TY
-464 PTSQKEDIRELGSD
+464 TAKEDIRELGSD

-486 FTPSDAPS
+486 FTPSSANRS
-494 PLTAVRFGSW
+494 PLTAIQFGSW
-504 QMWTA
+504 QMWLLYA
-509 YGAPLTLALLLF
+509 GPLAIALLLF
-521 GIFRKRIRENADI
+521 AIFRKRIRENADI

-553 KSLLQQSG
+553 KTLMAQPQQKE
-561 GRSNSASGPA
+561 
-571 AQRSNSEAFFEEI
+571 QFFEEI

-609 STLRAKSVPE
+609 STLRAKSVAD

-634 ARYAPAMGITPS
+634 ARYAPAMGITPA

>member
-1 MIGNMKRL
+1 M
-9 TNILLAVCLFP
+9 
-20 LLGVGMLRAED
+20 GVGILRAED
-31 VQFRAQAPSQVI
+31 VQFRAQAPAQVI
-43 VGRPFQFTYTV
+43 VGRPFQFSYTV

-85 VNGRRTSSFQMTFTY
+85 VNGKRTSSFQMTFTY

-110 SIPPATINVGGEHY
+110 SIPPATITVSGERY

-131 TVLPEDQPSNSGAP
+131 TVLPEDQPQQSNSNSGQT
-145 ASNAQRGGSSGSDQ
+145 AQR
-159 TSNSGA
+159 SNSGS
-165 VQQQG
+165 
-170 GQSAQRSVSA
+170 GQTTQ
-180 SGLESG
+180 SGPEQG

-238 DLNDVQLELENYNGR
+238 DLQDVQLELENYNGR

-271 DIQIDPASFEAV
+271 DIQIEPASFEAV

-311 APGATIHVTPLPAGK
+311 APGTTIHVTPLPAGK
-326 PATYAGGVGKFTM
+326 PASYAGGVGKFTM
-339 DAKLSSTDVKANEA
+339 DAKLSSTEVKTNEA

-393 SIGGMSGTRTIEY
+393 STGGMSGTRTIEY
-406 LAIPRAAGDYT
+406 LAIPRAAGEYI
-417 LPAVRFG
+417 LPAIQFG
-424 YFDTEKGQ
+424 YFDTEKGK
-432 YQVLS
+432 YEVLS
-437 SPEYTLH
+437 TPEYTLH
-444 ITRDPSSNS
+444 IARGAGDPTATAQPAGVNYV
-453 GSGLTSNSYSG
+453 N
-464 PTSQKEDIRELGSD
+464 KENIRELGSD
-478 IRYISAAR
+478 IRYISAAN
-486 FTPSDAPS
+486 FVPASDSEVLHIP
-494 PLTAVRFGSW
+494 FGSW
-504 QMWTA
+504 QMYLL
-509 YGAPLTLALLLF
+509 YGCPLIIAALLF
-521 GIFRKRIRENADI
+521 IIFRKRIRENADI
-534 IGVRK
+534 IGMRK
-539 RQANSVARKRLKKA
+539 RQANSVARKRLKTA
-553 KSLLQQSG
+553 KKLL
-561 GRSNSASGPA
+561 
-571 AQRSNSEAFFEEI
+571 SEQKKEQFFEEI

-597 IPTADLNKDTIT
+597 IPTADLNKETIT
-609 STLRAKSVPE
+609 ATLRDRTIDE
-619 DLIDRTNRVLSDAAF
+619 TLIERTNRVLSDAAF
-634 ARYAPAMGITPS
+634 ARYAPAMGIKPEE
-646 DLYRQT
+646 LYAQT
-652 EQLINDLEDCKL
+652 EQLINALEDCKL

>member
-1 MIGNMKRL
+1 MCL
-9 TNILLAVCLFP
+9 YSIL
-20 LLGVGMLRAED
+20 GIGMLRAED
-31 VQFRAQAPSQVI
+31 VQFRAQAPAQVI

-54 NQRAKD
+54 NQRARD
-60 LRAPEFTDF
+60 LRAPEFNNF

-85 VNGRRTSSFQMTFTY
+85 VNGRRTSSFTMTFTY

-131 TVLPEDQPSNSGAP
+131 TVLPEDQPQQTGSGQQP
-145 ASNAQRGGSSGSDQ
+145 TASNQRSA
-159 TSNSGA
+159 T
-165 VQQQG
+165 G
-170 GQSAQRSVSA
+170 GQQSATNGPEQ
-180 SGLESG
+180 G

-202 EAILL
+202 EAVLL

-238 DLNDVQLELENYNGR
+238 DLQDVQLELENYNGR

-271 DIQIDPASFEAV
+271 DITIEPATFEAV

-298 FFNSYTTATRTLR
+298 FFNSYTTATRSLR
-311 APGATIHVTPLPAGK
+311 APGTTIHVTPLPAGK
-326 PATYAGGVGKFTM
+326 PVSYAGGVGKFTM
-339 DAKLSSTDVKANEA
+339 DAKLSATDVKANEA

-364 NMKLLKTPAVDWP
+364 NMKLLKTPSVDWP

-393 SIGGMSGTRTIEY
+393 STGGMSGTRTIEY
-406 LAIPRAAGDYT
+406 LAIPRAPGDYI
-417 LPAVRFG
+417 LPPVQFG

-432 YQVLS
+432 YQVLTT
-437 SPEYTLH
+437 PEYTLH
-444 ITRDPSSNS
+444 IARGAGDQSATGVQQS
-453 GSGLTSNSYSG
+453 TVSYVN
-464 PTSQKEDIRELGSD
+464 KEDIRELGSD
-478 IRYISAAR
+478 IRYISAAN
-486 FTPSDAPS
+486 FAPS
-494 PLTAVRFGSW
+494 SEKEVLRIGFGSW
-504 QMWTA
+504 QMWLL
-509 YGAPLTLALLLF
+509 YGCPLTLSLLLF
-521 GIFRKRIRENADI
+521 VIFRKRIRENADLTR
-534 IGVRK
+534 VRK
-539 RQANSVARKRLKKA
+539 RQANSVARKRLKQA
-553 KSLLQQSG
+553 KKLMG
-561 GRSNSASGPA
+561 E
-571 AQRSNSEAFFEEI
+571 AQHKEQFFEEI

-609 STLRAKSVPE
+609 ATLRSKAIDES
-619 DLIDRTNRVLSDAAF
+619 LIERTNNVLSDAAF
-634 ARYAPAMGITPS
+634 ARYAPAMGITPEQ
-646 DLYRQT
+646 LYKQT
-652 EQLINDLEDCKL
+652 ESLINDLEDCKL

>member
-1 MIGNMKRL
+1 MCL
-9 TNILLAVCLFP
+9 YSIL
-20 LLGVGMLRAED
+20 GIGMLRAED
-31 VQFRAQAPSQVI
+31 VQFRAQAPAQVI

-54 NQRAKD
+54 NQRARD
-60 LRAPEFTDF
+60 LRAPEFNNF

-85 VNGRRTSSFQMTFTY
+85 VNGRRTSSFTMTFTY

-110 SIPPATINVGGEHY
+110 TIPPATINVGGEHY

-131 TVLPEDQPSNSGAP
+131 TVLPEDQPQQTGSGQQP
-145 ASNAQRGGSSGSDQ
+145 TASNQRSA
-159 TSNSGA
+159 T
-165 VQQQG
+165 G
-170 GQSAQRSVSA
+170 GQQSATNGSEQ
-180 SGLESG
+180 G

-202 EAILL
+202 EAVLL

-238 DLNDVQLELENYNGR
+238 DLQDVQLELENYNGR

-271 DIQIDPASFEAV
+271 DITIEPATFEAV

-298 FFNSYTTATRTLR
+298 FFNSYTTATRSLR
-311 APGATIHVTPLPAGK
+311 APGTTIHVTPLPTGK
-326 PATYAGGVGKFTM
+326 PVSYAGGVGKFTM
-339 DAKLSSTDVKANEA
+339 DAKLSATDVKANEA

-364 NMKLLKTPAVDWP
+364 NMKLLKTPSVDWP

-393 SIGGMSGTRTIEY
+393 STGGMSGTRTIEY
-406 LAIPRAAGDYT
+406 LAIPRAPGDYI
-417 LPAVRFG
+417 LPPVQFG

-432 YQVLS
+432 YQVLTT
-437 SPEYTLH
+437 PEYTLH
-444 ITRDPSSNS
+444 IARSAGDQSATGVQQS
-453 GSGLTSNSYSG
+453 TVSYVN
-464 PTSQKEDIRELGSD
+464 KEDIRELGSD
-478 IRYISAAR
+478 IRYISAAN
-486 FTPSDAPS
+486 FAPS
-494 PLTAVRFGSW
+494 SEKEVLRIGFGSW
-504 QMWTA
+504 QMWLL
-509 YGAPLTLALLLF
+509 YGCPLTLALLLF
-521 GIFRKRIRENADI
+521 VIFRKRIRENADLTR
-534 IGVRK
+534 VRK
-539 RQANSVARKRLKKA
+539 RQANSVARKRLKQA
-553 KSLLQQSG
+553 KKLMG
-561 GRSNSASGPA
+561 E
-571 AQRSNSEAFFEEI
+571 AQHKEQFFEEI

-609 STLRAKSVPE
+609 ATLRSKAIDES
-619 DLIDRTNRVLSDAAF
+619 LIERTNNVLSDAAF
-634 ARYAPAMGITPS
+634 ARYAPAMGITPEQ
-646 DLYRQT
+646 LYKQT
-652 EQLINDLEDCKL
+652 ESLINDLEDCKL

>member
-1 MIGNMKRL
+1 MKRRFY
-9 TNILLAVCLFP
+9 IFLAVCLFP
-20 LLGVGMLRAED
+20 LLGVGILRAED
-31 VQFRAQAPSQVI
+31 VQFRAQAPAQVI

-60 LRAPEFTDF
+60 LRAPEFTNF

-110 SIPPATINVGGEHY
+110 SIAPATITINGEQY

-131 TVLPEDQPSNSGAP
+131 TVLPEDQPATNS
-145 ASNAQRGGSSGSDQ
+145 
-159 TSNSGA
+159 
-165 VQQQG
+165 QQQAANNQQPTASSQR
-170 GQSAQRSVSA
+170 QSTGPEQ
-180 SGLESG
+180 G

-202 EAILL
+202 EAVLL

-238 DLNDVQLELENYNGR
+238 DLQDVQLQLENYNGR

-271 DIQIDPASFEAV
+271 DITIDPATFEAV

-311 APGATIHVTPLPAGK
+311 APGTTIHVTPLPSGK
-326 PATYAGGVGKFTM
+326 PASYAGGVGKFTM
-339 DAKLSSTDVKANEA
+339 DAKLSGTDVKANEA

-393 SIGGMSGTRTIEY
+393 STGGMSGTRTIEY
-406 LAIPRAAGDYT
+406 LAIPRAAGEYI
-417 LPAVRFG
+417 LPPVQFG

-437 SPEYTLH
+437 TPEYTLH
-444 ITRDPSSNS
+444 IARGAGDQSAVAQPA
-453 GSGLTSNSYSG
+453 GVSYVN
-464 PTSQKEDIRELGSD
+464 KEDIRELGSD
-478 IRYISAAR
+478 IRYISAAN
-486 FTPSDAPS
+486 FVPASDNE
-494 PLTAVRFGSW
+494 VMRMQFGSW
-504 QMWTA
+504 QMGA
-509 YGAPLTLALLLF
+509 LYGGPLVIALGLF
-521 GIFRKRIRENADI
+521 IIFRKRIRENADI

-539 RQANSVARKRLKKA
+539 RQANSVARKRLKTA
-553 KSLLQQSG
+553 KKLLAEPQHK
-561 GRSNSASGPA
+561 
-571 AQRSNSEAFFEEI
+571 EKFFEEI

-609 STLRAKSVPE
+609 STLRGKAI
-619 DLIDRTNRVLSDAAF
+619 DDALIERTNRVLSDAAF
-634 ARYAPAMGITPS
+634 ARYAPAMGVKPEE
-646 DLYRQT
+646 LYAQT

>member
-1 MIGNMKRL
+1 MRKFL
-9 TNILLAVCLFP
+9 TILVFLAATALTAF
-20 LLGVGMLRAED
+20 AED
-31 VQFRAQAPSQVI
+31 VQFRAQAPGQVI
-43 VGRPFQFTYTV
+43 VGRPFQLTYTV

-85 VNGRRTSSFQMTFTY
+85 VNGRRTSSFTMTFTY
-100 TLMAQKEGTF
+100 TLMAQKEGSF
-110 SIPPATINVGGEHY
+110 SLPPATINVGGELY

-131 TVLPEDQPSNSGAP
+131 TVLPEDQPSNSGSDP
-145 ASNAQRGGSSGSDQ
+145 SAQRSVSGS
-159 TSNSGA
+159 
-165 VQQQG
+165 
-170 GQSAQRSVSA
+170 GQSAQRSNSA
-180 SGLESG
+180 SGQETG

-195 KTKVYEQ
+195 KTRVYEQ

-221 TNNTTLPD
+221 TNNTSLPD

-271 DIQIDPASFEAV
+271 DITIDPASFEAV

-311 APGATIHVTPLPAGK
+311 APGTTIHVTPLPAGK
-326 PATYAGGVGKFTM
+326 PASYAGGVGKFTM

-393 SIGGMSGTRTIEY
+393 STGGMSGTRTIEY

-417 LPAVRFG
+417 LPAVKFG

-444 ITRDPSSNS
+444 IARGAGDQGAVSGQPSAV
-453 GSGLTSNSYSG
+453 SY
-464 PTSQKEDIRELGSD
+464 TAKEDIRELGSD

-486 FTPSDAPS
+486 FTPATGNPS
-494 PLTAVRFGSW
+494 PVTRLRFNSW
-504 QMWTA
+504 QMWLLYA
-509 YGAPLTLALLLF
+509 GPLAIALLLF
-521 GIFRKRIRENADI
+521 AIFRKRIRENADI

-539 RQANSVARKRLKKA
+539 RQANSVARKRLKRAKA
-553 KSLLQQSG
+553 LLQQSG

-571 AQRSNSEAFFEEI
+571 AQRSNSEAFYEEI

-609 STLRAKSVPE
+609 STLRAKSVAD

-634 ARYAPAMGITPS
+634 ARYAPAMGITPA

>member
-1 MIGNMKRL
+1 
-9 TNILLAVCLFP
+9 
-20 LLGVGMLRAED
+20 MLRAEE
-31 VQFRAQAPSQVI
+31 VQFRAQAPAQVI

-85 VNGRRTSSFQMTFTY
+85 VNGKRTSSFQMTFTY

-110 SIPPATINVGGEHY
+110 NIPPATITVSGERY

-131 TVLPEDQPSNSGAP
+131 SVLPEDQP
-145 ASNAQRGGSSGSDQ
+145 QQSSGNQQAAGSR
-159 TSNSGA
+159 
-165 VQQQG
+165 QQQ
-170 GQSAQRSVSA
+170 S
-180 SGLESG
+180 SGPEQG

-238 DLNDVQLELENYNGR
+238 DLQDVQLELENYNGR

-271 DIQIDPASFEAV
+271 DIQIEPAEFEAV

-311 APGATIHVTPLPAGK
+311 APGTTIHVTPLPSGK
-326 PATYAGGVGKFTM
+326 PAAYAGGVGKFTM
-339 DAKLSSTDVKANEA
+339 DAKLSSTEVKTNEA

-393 SIGGMSGTRTIEY
+393 STGGMSGTRTIEY
-406 LAIPRAAGDYT
+406 LAIPRAAGDYV
-417 LPAVRFG
+417 LPAVQFG
-424 YFDTEKGQ
+424 YFDTEKGK

-437 SPEYTLH
+437 TPEYTLH
-444 ITRDPSSNS
+444 IARGAGDQATTSSQQS
-453 GSGLTSNSYSG
+453 AVSYVN
-464 PTSQKEDIRELGSD
+464 KEDIRELGSD
-478 IRYISAAR
+478 IRYISAAN
-486 FTPSDAPS
+486 FVPATEEAASKI
-494 PLTAVRFGSW
+494 TFGTW
-504 QMWTA
+504 QMWML
-509 YGAPLTLALLLF
+509 YICPLAIAVLLF
-521 GIFRKRIRENADI
+521 VIFRKRIRENADI
-534 IGVRK
+534 TRVRK

-553 KSLLQQSG
+553 KSLLAKPEQK
-561 GRSNSASGPA
+561 
-571 AQRSNSEAFFEEI
+571 ELFFEEI

-609 STLRAKSVPE
+609 ATLRSKAI
-619 DLIDRTNRVLSDAAF
+619 DDTLIERTNRVLSDAAF
-634 ARYAPAMGITPS
+634 ARYAPTMGITPQE
-646 DLYRQT
+646 LYAQT

>member
-1 MIGNMKRL
+1 MRRL
-9 TNILLAVCLFP
+9 TFILTAVCLFP
-20 LLGVGMLRAED
+20 LLGVGILRADD
-31 VQFRAQAPSQVI
+31 VQFRAQAPAQVI
-43 VGRPFQFTYTV
+43 VGRPFQLAYVV

-60 LRAPEFTDF
+60 IRPPEFTDF

-74 PYTSQ
+74 PYTSS

-85 VNGRRTSSFQMTFTY
+85 VNGRRTSSFQMTYTY

-110 SIPPATINVGGEHY
+110 TIPPATVTISGEQY

-131 TVLPEDQPSNSGAP
+131 TVLPEDQPQQSNSGSGQA
-145 ASNAQRGGSSGSDQ
+145 AQRSGSQ
-159 TSNSGA
+159 
-165 VQQQG
+165 
-170 GQSAQRSVSA
+170 QSAQSA
-180 SGLESG
+180 QSGPEQG
-186 NIFVRTLVS
+186 NIFMRTLVS

-238 DLNDVQLELENYNGR
+238 DLQDIQLELENYNGR

-271 DIQIDPASFEAV
+271 DIQIEPASFEAV

-311 APGATIHVTPLPAGK
+311 APGATIHVAPLPAGK
-326 PATYAGGVGKFTM
+326 PASYAGGVGKFTM
-339 DAKLSSTDVKANEA
+339 DSKISATDMKANEA

-364 NMKLLKTPAVDWP
+364 NMKLLKTPSVDWP

-393 SIGGMSGTRTIEY
+393 STGGMSGTRTIEY
-406 LAIPRAAGDYT
+406 LAIPRAAGEYT
-417 LPAVRFG
+417 LPAVEFG

-432 YQVLS
+432 YQVLRT
-437 SPEYTLH
+437 PEYTLH
-444 ITRDPSSNS
+444 IARGAGDQ
-453 GSGLTSNSYSG
+453 GEQQAVVSYVN
-464 PTSQKEDIRELGSD
+464 KEDIRELGSD
-478 IRYISAAR
+478 IRYISAAN
-486 FTPSDAPS
+486 FVPAEENEVP
-494 PLTAVRFGSW
+494 AVVFGSW
-504 QMWTA
+504 KMYLL
-509 YGAPLTLALLLF
+509 YGCPLAVALLLF
-521 GIFRKRIRENADI
+521 VLFRKRIRENADI
-534 IGVRK
+534 IGTRK

-553 KSLLQQSG
+553 KTLMAEQKKE
-561 GRSNSASGPA
+561 P
-571 AQRSNSEAFFEEI
+571 FFEEI
-584 ERASLQYLSDRLS
+584 ERASLQYLSDRLA

-609 STLRAKSVPE
+609 STLRSKAIDE
-619 DLIDRTNRVLSDAAF
+619 TLIERTNRVLSDAAF
-634 ARYAPAMGITPS
+634 ARYAPAMGIQPQE
-646 DLYRQT
+646 LYEQT
-652 EQLINDLEDCKL
+652 ESLINDLEDCKL

>member
-1 MIGNMKRL
+1 M
-9 TNILLAVCLFP
+9 TFVCLLP
-20 LLGVGMLRAED
+20 LLGVGILRAED
-31 VQFRAQAPSQVI
+31 VQFRAQAPAQVI
-43 VGRPFQFTYTV
+43 VGRPFQFSYTV

-85 VNGRRTSSFQMTFTY
+85 VNGKRTSSFQMTFTY

-110 SIPPATINVGGEHY
+110 SIPPATITVSGERY

-131 TVLPEDQPSNSGAP
+131 TVLPEDQPQQSNSNSGQT
-145 ASNAQRGGSSGSDQ
+145 AQR
-159 TSNSGA
+159 SNSGS
-165 VQQQG
+165 
-170 GQSAQRSVSA
+170 GQTTQ
-180 SGLESG
+180 SGPEQG

-238 DLNDVQLELENYNGR
+238 DLQDVQLELENYNGR

-261 STLLYPQKSG
+261 STLLYPQKAG
-271 DIQIDPASFEAV
+271 DIQIEPASFEAV

-311 APGATIHVTPLPAGK
+311 APGTTIHVTPLPAGK
-326 PATYAGGVGKFTM
+326 PASYAGGVGKFTM
-339 DAKLSSTDVKANEA
+339 DAKLSSTEVKTNEA

-393 SIGGMSGTRTIEY
+393 STGGMSGTRTIEY
-406 LAIPRAAGDYT
+406 LAIPRAAGEYI
-417 LPAVRFG
+417 LPAIQFG
-424 YFDTEKGQ
+424 YFDTEKGTSE
-432 YQVLS
+432 VLS
-437 SPEYTLH
+437 TPEYTLH
-444 ITRDPSSNS
+444 IARGAGDQTATAQPAGVNYV
-453 GSGLTSNSYSG
+453 N
-464 PTSQKEDIRELGSD
+464 KENIRELGSD
-478 IRYISAAR
+478 IRYISAAN
-486 FTPSDAPS
+486 FVPASDSEVLRIP
-494 PLTAVRFGSW
+494 FGSW
-504 QMWTA
+504 QMYLL
-509 YGAPLTLALLLF
+509 YGCPLIIAALLF
-521 GIFRKRIRENADI
+521 IIFRKRIRENADI
-534 IGVRK
+534 IGMRK
-539 RQANSVARKRLKKA
+539 RQANSVARKRLKTA
-553 KSLLQQSG
+553 KKLL
-561 GRSNSASGPA
+561 
-571 AQRSNSEAFFEEI
+571 SEQKKEQFFEEI

-597 IPTADLNKDTIT
+597 IPTADLNKETIT
-609 STLRAKSVPE
+609 STLRNRTIDE
-619 DLIDRTNRVLSDAAF
+619 TLIERTNRVLSDAAF
-634 ARYAPAMGITPS
+634 ARYAPAMGIKPEE
-646 DLYRQT
+646 LYAQT

>member
-1 MIGNMKRL
+1 MRKFL
-9 TNILLAVCLFP
+9 TILVFLTAALTAF
-20 LLGVGMLRAED
+20 AEE
-31 VQFRAQAPSQVI
+31 VQFRAQAPAQVI
-43 VGRPFQFTYTV
+43 VGRPFQLTYTV

-60 LRAPEFTDF
+60 LRAPEFTGF

-85 VNGRRTSSFQMTFTY
+85 VNGRRTSSFTLTYTY
-100 TLMAQKEGTF
+100 TLMAQKEGTY
-110 SIPPATINVGGEHY
+110 SLPPATITVGGEHY

-131 TVLPEDQPSNSGAP
+131 TVLPEDQPSNSGSGQ
-145 ASNAQRGGSSGSDQ
+145 ASSSG
-159 TSNSGA
+159 A
-165 VQQQG
+165 AQQQG
-170 GQSAQRSVSA
+170 GQTAQRSS
-180 SGLESG
+180 SGPEQG

-221 TNNTTLPD
+221 TNNTSLPD

-238 DLNDVQLELENYNGR
+238 ELNDVQLELENYNGR

-271 DIQIDPASFEAV
+271 DITIDPATFEAV

-326 PATYAGGVGKFTM
+326 PASYAGGVGKFTM

-393 SIGGMSGTRTIEY
+393 STGGMSGTRTVEY

-417 LPAVRFG
+417 LPAVKFG

-437 SPEYTLH
+437 TPEYTLH
-444 ITRDPSSNS
+444 IARGAGEPAAGTQPA
-453 GSGLTSNSYSG
+453 GVSYVN
-464 PTSQKEDIRELGSD
+464 KEDIRELGSD

-486 FTPSDAPS
+486 FTPSDSPS
-494 PLTAVRFGSW
+494 ALARLRFGSW
-504 QMWTA
+504 QMYLL
-509 YGAPLTLALLLF
+509 YGCPLVLALLLF
-521 GIFRKRIRENADI
+521 VIFRKRIRENADI

-539 RQANSVARKRLKKA
+539 RQANSVARKRLKRA
-553 KSLLQQSG
+553 KGLL
-561 GRSNSASGPA
+561 
-571 AQRSNSEAFFEEI
+571 AQPQHKEQFFEEI

-609 STLRAKSVPE
+609 TTLRSKSVAE
-619 DLIDRTNRVLSDAAF
+619 ELIDRTNRVLSDAAF
-634 ARYAPAMGITPS
+634 ARYAPAMGITP
-646 DLYRQT
+646 DELYRQT

>member
-1 MIGNMKRL
+1 MCL
-9 TNILLAVCLFP
+9 YSIL
-20 LLGVGMLRAED
+20 GIGMLRAED
-31 VQFRAQAPSQVI
+31 VQFRAQAPAQVI

-54 NQRAKD
+54 NQRARD
-60 LRAPEFTDF
+60 LRAPEFNNF

-85 VNGRRTSSFQMTFTY
+85 VNGRRTSSFTMTFTY

-131 TVLPEDQPSNSGAP
+131 TVLPEDQPQQTGSGQQP
-145 ASNAQRGGSSGSDQ
+145 TASNQRSA
-159 TSNSGA
+159 T
-165 VQQQG
+165 G
-170 GQSAQRSVSA
+170 GQQSATNGSEQ
-180 SGLESG
+180 G

-202 EAILL
+202 EAVLL

-238 DLNDVQLELENYNGR
+238 DLQDVQLELENYNGR

-271 DIQIDPASFEAV
+271 DITIEPATFEAV

-298 FFNSYTTATRTLR
+298 FFNSYTTATRSLR
-311 APGATIHVTPLPAGK
+311 APGTTIHVTPLPTGK
-326 PATYAGGVGKFTM
+326 PVSYAGGVGKFTM
-339 DAKLSSTDVKANEA
+339 DAKLSATDVKANEA
-353 ITLTLTIRGAG
+353 ITLTLPIRGAG
-364 NMKLLKTPAVDWP
+364 NMKLLKTPSVDWP

-393 SIGGMSGTRTIEY
+393 STGGMSGTRTIEY
-406 LAIPRAAGDYT
+406 LAIPRAPGDYI
-417 LPAVRFG
+417 LPPVQFG

-432 YQVLS
+432 YQVLTT
-437 SPEYTLH
+437 PEYTLH
-444 ITRDPSSNS
+444 IARGAGDQSATGVQQS
-453 GSGLTSNSYSG
+453 TVSYVN
-464 PTSQKEDIRELGSD
+464 KEDIRELGSD
-478 IRYISAAR
+478 IRYISAAN
-486 FTPSDAPS
+486 FAPS
-494 PLTAVRFGSW
+494 SEKEVLRIGFGSW
-504 QMWTA
+504 QMWLL
-509 YGAPLTLALLLF
+509 YGCPLTLALLLF
-521 GIFRKRIRENADI
+521 VIFRKRIRENADLTR
-534 IGVRK
+534 VRK
-539 RQANSVARKRLKKA
+539 RQANSVARKRLKQA
-553 KSLLQQSG
+553 KKLMG
-561 GRSNSASGPA
+561 E
-571 AQRSNSEAFFEEI
+571 AQHKEQFFEEI

-609 STLRAKSVPE
+609 ATLRSKAIDES
-619 DLIDRTNRVLSDAAF
+619 LIERTNNVLSDAAF
-634 ARYAPAMGITPS
+634 ARYAPAMGITPEQ
-646 DLYRQT
+646 LYKQT
-652 EQLINDLEDCKL
+652 ESLINDLEDCKL